1 VFWEE
6 PELVSVFQMGKQG
19 LMFLQVVT
27 IRAIGKRAHPLHSV
41 SFFCIWS
48 CIVSSVGMIILRI
61 PIVLPQNF
69 LFAVLILGIG
79 IFGFITQLF
88 LTMGLQRETASRGA
102 LGVYVQIIFAAIAE
116 RWIFHT
122 KPSYLSIIGSIII
135 VVSAVFVAV
144 SCSSTNN
151 RS

>member
-1 VFWEE
+1 
-6 PELVSVFQMGKQG
+6 VSFKIREQE
-19 LMFLQVVT
+19 LMFLQVVS

-69 LFAVLILGIG
+69 LFAVLIVGIG

-144 SCSSTNN
+144 IYSSTNN
-151 RS
+151 RSYLTG